1 MASFHKIIVIVGFI
15 SLFHSA
21 FSAAQHRSY
30 LRITSQEF
38 TTLPLDI
45 VVQAV
50 VSLFA
55 VMWGVLNVAGNL
67 REIHAAAEMNQVC
80 WETQQNIPSFYIFNH
95 RGKALAYNYVPSLGK
110 AELENLE

>member
-1 MASFHKIIVIVGFI
+1 MSFPRVLLTVGFI

-45 VVQAV
+45 VIQAV
-50 VSLFA
+50 GSLFA
-55 VMWGVLNVAGNL
+55 VMWGVMCIAGNL
-67 REIHAAAEMNQVC
+67 REIQAAAELNNST
-80 WETQQNIPSFYIFNH
+80 WETQMNLPSFYIFNH
-95 RGKALAYNYVPSLGK
+95 RQKALSSEYVQTSGK
-110 AELENLE
+110 GDLENPE

>member
-1 MASFHKIIVIVGFI
+1 MSFHKIILTVGFI

-45 VVQAV
+45 VIQAV
-50 VSLFA
+50 GSLFA
-55 VMWGVLNVAGNL
+55 VMWGVLHVAGNL
-67 REIHAAAEMNQVC
+67 REIQAAAEMNNTT
-80 WETQQNIPSFYIFNH
+80 WETQKNIPSFYIFNH
-95 RGKALAYNYVPSLGK
+95 REKALTSNYVPSSGK
-110 AELENLE
+110 GDLENLE